1 MKIPEFPFPPCNSEL
16 YKKKPDYHSSFQK
29 ILFLY
34 LKWFSKNFENFLKN
48 EKKETFFFWIFPKNF
63 ENFQKNY
70 KKFKNFHFLPVIANF
85 SKKPRLLIIIIHSW
99 NKIHLCV
106 QWIRKFPYK
115 IVQNYCLTVCLTCKM
130 ICKGFEIP
138 KNTFYMLIFLCVLK
152 WRSENSRISV
162 PSL

>member
-34 LKWFSKNFENFLKN
+34 LKWFS
-48 EKKETFFFWIFPKNF
+48 KNF

-152 WRSENSRISV
+152 CRSENSRISV
-162 PSL
+162 SSL